1 VAVDHPVGVPLGRL
15 LGLPVSQARH
25 HVMLQGAQRQK
36 IRRKKALQW
45 EQCGTALPNFSDKK
59 TLMIRCFLNLKSLNF

>member
-25 HVMLQGAQRQK
+25 HVVLQGAQRQK
-36 IRRKKALQW
+36 VRRKKALQW
-45 EQCGTALPNFSDKK
+45 NSDVLRYPILVPKNP
-59 TLMIRCFLNLKSLNF
+59 F